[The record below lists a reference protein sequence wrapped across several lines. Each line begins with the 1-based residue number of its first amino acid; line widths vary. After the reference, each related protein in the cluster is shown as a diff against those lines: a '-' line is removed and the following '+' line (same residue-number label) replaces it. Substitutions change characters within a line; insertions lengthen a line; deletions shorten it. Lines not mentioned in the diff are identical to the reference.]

1 MGCRDSC
8 RGKTW
13 GHASRDVFV
22 LSSSRHLGSSTFLSV
37 VSLLSRAM
45 ARPPKGRNSR
55 RGQENIAPPGT
66 SGQGSEPPQL
76 SEAVLEVSSPL
87 TAGEVSPQE
96 DPKVLPVTP
105 SRIPSGKGE
114 AYDEFGED
122 FDQED
127 DVDDYA
133 LLHPNSPRGI
143 TAPLTEA
150 GNVEPMLISPAL
162 SVGVETP
169 PTAARRIRFVSPIVA
184 RSPLVTPADAPATK
198 RRRKKDVSPLKHDA
212 KGKGCDLV
220 VSEEDT
226 VAAQQAMLQYWS
238 ENPLPRSAAAPSQLL
253 ASRPEQA
260 NPETNS
266 AAIQAYIRDIAAYA
280 ERIEDLGP
288 QAIAGLIF
296 HAHSK
301 LQDTLIPA
309 SQQEPHILPAASA
322 VPQVPD
328 QPLVPP
334 RTFEALRPA
343 LLPSPVIVRPGIIP
357 GTWDSS

>member
-13 GHASRDVFV
+13 GHASHDVFV
-22 LSSSRHLGSSTFLSV
+22 LLSSRRLGSSTLLSV
-37 VSLLSRAM
+37 VSLLSHAM
-45 ARPPKGRNSR
+45 ARPAKGRSSR

-76 SEAVLEVSSPL
+76 NEAVLEVSSLL
-87 TAGEVSPQE
+87 TPGEVSPQE

-105 SRIPSGKGE
+105 NRIPSGKGE

-143 TAPLTEA
+143 TVPLAEA
-150 GNVEPMLISPAL
+150 GGVEPMLISPAL
-162 SVGVETP
+162 SLGVGTSP
-169 PTAARRIRFVSPIVA
+169 AAVCRIRFVSPIVA
-184 RSPLVTPADAPATK
+184 RSPLVTPTDAPATK
-198 RRRKKDVSPLKHDA
+198 RRRKKDVSPLKRDV
-212 KGKGCDLV
+212 KGKGRDLV

-238 ENPLPRSAAAPSQLL
+238 ENPLPRSAAAPSQPL
-253 ASRPEQA
+253 ASHPEQA
-260 NPETNS
+260 SPETNS

-280 ERIEDLGP
+280 ECIEDLGP

-296 HAHSK
+296 SC
-301 LQDTLIPA
+301 T
-309 SQQEPHILPAASA
+309 S
-322 VPQVPD
+322 
-328 QPLVPP
+328 
-334 RTFEALRPA
+334 
-343 LLPSPVIVRPGIIP
+343 
-357 GTWDSS
+357 